1 MAYVEP
7 VTRAAGYVIPASEWA
22 QNTVDNPIAL
32 RALIDAITY
41 PCNGRL
47 TLTTAVPVTTTDV
60 TAATTLYWA
69 PYTGNHIS
77 LYSGSAWVLFTQA
90 ELSIAVPATTNQM
103 YDAFVD
109 YNAGT
114 PALTA
119 TAWTNDTTR
128 ATALTTQD
136 GVLVLT
142 GSTGK
147 RYVGSFRTTGSS
159 GQTEDSLAKRYVWNY
174 YNRVS
179 RVMRVVEATDSW
191 TYTTDTWRQVQAAA
205 GNQLDAVVGVVD
217 DLVEI
222 YATALATN
230 STGEIRGMVAIGHS
244 STTAFATGCQMG
256 SQPISSVALVTVNS
270 RLITFPTLGYQYFSW
285 LERGGMTGTTTWY
298 GDNGNSAIYQSGIMG
313 VIRG

>member
-147 RYVGSFRTTGSS
+147 RYVGSFRTTTVS
-159 GQTEDSLAKRYVWNY
+159 GTTEDSIAKRFVNNY
-174 YNRVS
+174 YNRVPREL
-179 RVMRVVEATDSW
+179 RVSPTGTW
-191 TYTTDTWRQVQAAA
+191 TYTTATWRQANASAA
-205 GNQLDAVVGVVD
+205 NQLALVVGVTEQAMSVT
-217 DLVEI
+217 L
-222 YATALATN
+222 TAMSAN
-230 STGEIRGMVAIGHS
+230 STVNLDTYASIGYD
-244 STTAFATGCQMG
+244 STTAPATGATAVIGMNGGAG
-256 SQPISSVALVTVNS
+256 SFSTILA
-270 RLITFPTLGYQYFSW
+270 TLTNVPAAGYHFFAW
-285 LERGGMTGTTTWY
+285 LEYSGAVGITTWV
-298 GDNGNSAIYQSGIMG
+298 GNASNRQSAIQAIVWM
-313 VIRG
+313 